1 MSSFYRYLDHDCIDT
16 TFGRLIMSAKNLFN
30 SKDLVDFYKNYILFE
45 QFPKLQKFASRI
57 LSLCLP
63 FRLLLVAIA

>member
-30 SKDLVDFYKNYILFE
+30 SKDLVDFYKNYISFE
-45 QFPKLQKFASRI
+45 QFQRLRN
-57 LSLCLP
+57 LP
-63 FRLLLVAIA
+63 HEYYHSSQQLMWVNNFFL